1 MQQEYVIRDATE
13 ADAEAI
19 IKMHAASWLDT
30 YPNEEAGVSY
40 EWVKERTDRW
50 ATSEKLAARRER
62 ISQSLRNPD
71 YMYKIAVTTD
81 GAVIG
86 LACPFR
92 DKTAQRV
99 GGLYVDKDYQGK
111 GMAGLLMAEIL
122 KWSDPKRPL
131 ELEVASYNERAKAF
145 YRKHGFTEVEGSERL
160 YDVIPVVE
168 MIRKGD
174 KE

>member
-1 MQQEYVIRDATE
+1 MQQEYIIRNATP

-19 IKMHAASWLDT
+19 IKMHATSWLDT
-30 YPNEEAGVSY
+30 YPDEKAGVSF
-40 EWVKERTDRW
+40 EWVKDRTDKW
-50 ATSEKLAARRER
+50 STPEKTAARRER
-62 ISQSLRNPD
+62 IAQSLEDPN
-71 YMYKIAVTTD
+71 YMYKIAVKAD
-81 GAVIG
+81 GTVIG

-99 GGLYVDKDYQGK
+99 GGLYVDKKYQGR
-111 GMAGLLMAEIL
+111 GLGSLLMNEIL
-122 KWSDPKRPL
+122 KWADPKRPF

-145 YRKHGFTEVEGSERL
+145 YRKYGFMEVKGSERL

-174 KE
+174 EE